1 MKKLL
6 LRIDMPQYT
15 QEQLEAIKHMFSTYF
30 STVTFLDIEEQRRKL
45 QDLALNTDCKILSMD
60 KFIPLEY
67 NIDVSRVFDIN
78 GDYLYHRIMY
88 NGKQLRDVPVIVY
101 DHDMV
106 GGHGLKL
113 AKSILAANNCHV
125 SHFVFVELTKEQAK
139 TTEILDFADF
149 FSSGMVCEIEPGNI
163 QRVSYAINSD
173 VLEKRA
179 SIPAIDY
186 NRFCN
191 DLDNLKKFL
200 GNQE

>member
-15 QEQLEAIKHMFSTYF
+15 QEQLDAIKQMFSTYY

-45 QDLALNTDCKILSMD
+45 QDLVLNTDCKVLSMD

-67 NIDVSRVFDIN
+67 NIDVSRVFDIDGN
-78 GDYLYHRIMY
+78 YLYHRIMY

-101 DHDMV
+101 DHDMI

-113 AKSILAANNCHV
+113 AKSIMTANNCQS
-125 SHFVFVELTKEQAK
+125 SHFVFVELTKDQAK

-149 FSSGMVCEIEPGNI
+149 FDSGMVCEIEPGNI
-163 QRVSYAINSD
+163 QRVPYFINSN

-186 NRFCN
+186 NRFCT
-191 DLDNLKKFL
+191 DLESLKKVL
-200 GNQE
+200 NIEE